1 MHLYTEITK
10 KDLRVDKR
18 NIIKMGIGYL
28 VLIGAI
34 ALVGFLV
41 QSKLKSKF
49 HKYGQVALSN
59 GMSGRQVAEAMLSHY
74 GIHDVQIVQGEG
86 FLSDHYNPQTKIV
99 SLSPEVYNGRSVAAA
114 SVAAHECG
122 HAVQHETNY
131 SMLRLRSAIVPVVK
145 IAAVAQQW
153 GFMAAIFLLGTFPQ
167 LLLILIIAMAITTL
181 FSIITLPVEFD
192 ASRRALVWLDNTGT
206 TRGTEYD
213 YAKDSLKWA
222 AMTYLVAALSSVAML
237 VYFIL
242 SYFGRD

>member
-1 MHLYTEITK
+1 
-10 KDLRVDKR
+10 
-18 NIIKMGIGYL
+18 MGAGYL
-28 VLIGAI
+28 VLVGAI
-34 ALVGFLV
+34 ALIGFLV
-41 QSKLKSKF
+41 QSRLKSKF
-49 HKYGQVALSN
+49 HKYGQVGLSS
-59 GMSGRQVAEAMLSHY
+59 GMSGHQVAAAMLNHY

-122 HAVQHETNY
+122 HAVQDATAY

-145 IAAVAQQW
+145 VAAVAQQW
-153 GFMAAIFLLGTFPQ
+153 GFLAAMLFLGSFPQ
-167 LLLILIIAMAITTL
+167 LLLIVIIAMAVTTL

-192 ASRRALVWLDNTGT
+192 ASRRALVWLDDTGT

-242 SYFGRD
+242 SYFGRE

>member
-1 MHLYTEITK
+1 MS
-10 KDLRVDKR
+10 
-18 NIIKMGIGYL
+18 IGYL
-28 VLIGAI
+28 ILVGAI

-41 QSKLKSKF
+41 QNQLKSKF
-49 HKYGQVALSN
+49 HKYGQVGLSS
-59 GMSGRQVAEAMLSHY
+59 GMTGQQVAAAMLNHY

-86 FLSDHYNPQTKIV
+86 FLSDHYNPQTKTV
-99 SLSPEVYNGRSVAAA
+99 SLSPEVYGGRSVAAA

-122 HAVQHETNY
+122 HAVQHDTKY
-131 SMLRLRSAIVPVVK
+131 SMLQLRSAIVPVVK

-153 GFMAAIFLLGTFPQ
+153 GFLAAMLFMGSFPQ
-167 LLLILIIAMAITTL
+167 LLLIVIIAMAITTL
-181 FSIITLPVEFD
+181 FSLITLPVEFD

-206 TRGTEYD
+206 TRGMEYD

-242 SYFGRD
+242 SYFSRQ